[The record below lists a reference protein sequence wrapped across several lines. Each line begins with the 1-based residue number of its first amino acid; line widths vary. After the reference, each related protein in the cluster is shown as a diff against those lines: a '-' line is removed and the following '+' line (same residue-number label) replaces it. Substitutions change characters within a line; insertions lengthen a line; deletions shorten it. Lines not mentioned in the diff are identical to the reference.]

1 MRKNYQNTEI
11 ETSHPAVPERVSVAL
26 DELAGELREG
36 LLAFAVGTGLQV
48 MAALM
53 DEDVT
58 AVCGPKGRH
67 DPERTATR
75 HGHGACGVPEVG
87 LSS

>member
-1 MRKNYQNTEI
+1 MRKDYQNREI
-11 ETSHPAVPERVSVAL
+11 DTSQPAVPERVSVAL

-53 DEDVT
+53 EEDVT
-58 AVCGPKGRH
+58 AVCGPKGRTT
-67 DPERTATR
+67 PSAS
-75 HGHGACGVPEVG
+75 GCGTG
-87 LSS
+87 TSAAR

>member
-1 MRKNYQNTEI
+1 MRKDYQNREI
-11 ETSHPAVPERVSVAL
+11 DTSQPAVPERVSVAL

-58 AVCGPKGRH
+58 AVCGAEGPPRRRAGR
-67 DPERTATR
+67 
-75 HGHGACGVPEVG
+75 GAARA
-87 LSS
+87 